1 MLKQRLLM
9 YDSRYSEVHGSM
21 NDKIDAL
28 IQSGWD
34 VLDSDFDAE
43 AFRRWRTMARDCL
56 SDVVGPQ
63 HVYTQF
69 FDDWVRS
76 TDKKDLMAGEGILIA
91 AQSVVPKNQ

>member
-1 MLKQRLLM
+1 MSFKKEM
-9 YDSRYSEVHGSM
+9 IDDSRYSEVHGSM
-21 NDKIDAL
+21 NSKVDAL

-34 VLDSDFDAE
+34 VLDTDFNAE

-56 SDVVGPQ
+56 SDLVGPQ

-76 TDKKDLMAGEGILIA
+76 TDKKDLMAGE
-91 AQSVVPKNQ
+91 